1 MASWSEWKAKRAA
14 EREKRRAERAAR
26 QAEEAEAANVLEN
39 INAYLDGKIDE
50 YTQERVDIN
59 DKQHYFF
66 PDDLQEGANSGYP
79 FIRFGIKNNKG
90 DDKVAIYLHQPPGI
104 TVADGVNYSGFNV
117 GTLKGGIIAANR
129 ALKEG
134 QLGVT
139 EADVFATALIA
150 KDKYITPESTIE
162 KITSASALKAGVA
175 TNPYTRTAFET
186 TNVRG
191 YSFAFKLVAS
201 NAKES
206 DNIVAIERTFRKFLY
221 PKRMGSIAL
230 VYPPL
235 FHISFYSNG
244 RINEYLPKIK
254 PCYLTALDSTFNA
267 TGNTFHQDTGAPVEV
282 DISLTFQEERVLV
295 RQDLYPT
302 DADIDESDKYYQESS
317 TGGQTSE
324 GTSTTTLVGPPAPT
338 TGVA

>member
-1 MASWSEWKAKRAA
+1 MSSWSEWLKERQAA
-14 EREKRRAERAAR
+14 REERQKAR
-26 QAEEAEAANVLEN
+26 QAKREAAEKETNLREDAEAFVEN
-39 INAYLDGKIDE
+39 FTESLR
-50 YTQERVDIN
+50 QERVDIN
-59 DKQHYFF
+59 EKQFYYF
-66 PDDLQEGANSGYP
+66 PNDLAAGAASGYP
-79 FIRFGIKNNKG
+79 FIRFGIRNNEG
-90 DDKVAIYLHQPPGI
+90 ENKVAIFLYQPPGL
-104 TVADGVNYSGFNV
+104 TVSDGVNYSGFDI
-117 GTLKGGIIAANR
+117 GTLKGGLGAAMG

-134 QLGVT
+134 ASGVS

-150 KDKYITPESTIE
+150 KDKLITPGSTVE
-162 KITSASALKAGVA
+162 KITSAAGIKAGVA

-191 YSFAFKLVAS
+191 YQFTFKLVAS

-235 FHISFYSNG
+235 FHISFYSEG

-267 TGNTFHQDTGAPVEV
+267 TSSTFHQDTGAPIEV

-302 DADIDESDKYYQESS
+302 DSDIDESDLYYQESS
-317 TGGQTSE
+317 TGGTDDSST
-324 GTSTTTLVGPPAPT
+324 GTA
-338 TGVA
+338 